1 MPNNL
6 LCADV
11 LDQLSRS
18 LITIS
23 LAKDLFGK
31 IQLHQL
37 ELHSFRNYSRLKFA
51 LTEKRLLVIGP
62 NGVGKSNLLEAV
74 EVLGSLRSHRSS
86 NDQDLISWDQN
97 RALLRATANHSEQL
111 QLELRRK
118 GGRQAHRNQKPLSRH
133 LDLIGPLRCVGFS
146 ALDLALVRG
155 EPALRRSWLDRVI
168 QQLEPIYS
176 DLITR
181 FSKLLRQRS
190 QFWRNAH
197 KLSVQERDSLLD
209 AFDMQMAL
217 VSTRIHRRRMRA
229 LSHLEPF
236 AAVWQERL
244 SNSQENLQLSYL
256 SGSFLEGEE
265 EEESWRKS
273 IEKQLLSQRS
283 NEERLGRCKVGPHRD
298 EIAFLLNGVDAR
310 RFGSAGQQRTLVL
323 ALKLAELELVGE
335 LYGESPIL
343 LLDDVLAELDP
354 TRQLLLLDAVGETH
368 QCLVSAT
375 HLDAFEGAWQR
386 NSQVVEAE
394 LLGGS

>member
-1 MPNNL
+1 M
-6 LCADV
+6 
-11 LDQLSRS
+11 
-18 LITIS
+18 
-23 LAKDLFGK
+23 
-31 IQLHQL
+31 
-37 ELHSFRNYSRLKFA
+37 
-51 LTEKRLLVIGP
+51 LVIGP
-62 NGVGKSNLLEAV
+62 NGVGKSNLLEGV
-74 EVLGSLRSHRSS
+74 ELLGSLRSHRSS
-86 NDQDLISWDQN
+86 SDQDLISWGQD

-118 GGRQAHRNQKPLSRH
+118 GGRKAERNQKPLSRQ

-155 EPALRRSWLDRVI
+155 EPLLRRAWLDRVI

-190 QFWRNAH
+190 QFWRNTH
-197 KLSVQERDSLLD
+197 KLSINERDSLLD

-217 VSTRIHRRRMRA
+217 VSTRIHRRRSRA
-229 LSHLEPF
+229 LRHLQPF
-236 AAVWQERL
+236 AAAWQERL

-256 SGSFLEGEE
+256 PGSFLEGEE
-265 EEESWRKS
+265 EEESWRIS
-273 IEKQLLSQRS
+273 IEKQLLLQRS
-283 NEERLGRCKVGPHRD
+283 DEERLGRCKVGPHRD
-298 EIAFLLNGVDAR
+298 ELSFLLNGVDAR

-375 HLDAFEGAWQR
+375 HLDAFEGAWQQ

-394 LLGGS
+394 LLKGT